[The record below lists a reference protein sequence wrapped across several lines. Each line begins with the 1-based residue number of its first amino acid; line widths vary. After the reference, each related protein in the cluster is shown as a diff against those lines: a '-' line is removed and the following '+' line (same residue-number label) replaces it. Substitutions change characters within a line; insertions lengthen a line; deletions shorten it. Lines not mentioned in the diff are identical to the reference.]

1 MFVIEV
7 PHLNLNQI
15 YDSRQVPRWIKLKD
29 DLYVV
34 IHKDKAIK
42 VQQQQDRFDF
52 NRYRLMFSCNEE
64 DFYNIWFEYFD
75 LKIDY
80 SHLNFKTKIAN
91 KKLRP
96 PCNRAAGIHILKQD
110 PWELYIYTKLV
121 QNLGYDMA
129 VYAIN
134 AIAQDCGI
142 KHQQSIREHGKVVWY
157 EFPDAVTL
165 HDNLHKLRNLGK
177 VNAWLDKLCKVTI
190 DKPCYYMYNGNDLFD
205 VLYSRNFDTFPSYEI
220 EDVIEKN
227 FKCTVDD
234 FKTNYLHNV
243 PNKGLVYM
251 YILHYV
257 KNPPKDLR
265 RKVS

>member
-7 PHLNLNQI
+7 PHLNLNQV
-15 YDSRQVPRWIKLKD
+15 YDSRQVPRWIKLKE

-42 VQQQQDRFDF
+42 VQQQRDRFDF

-75 LKIDY
+75 LKTDY
-80 SHLNFKTKIAN
+80 ARLNYKTKSAN

-96 PCNRAAGIHILKQD
+96 PCNRAAGIHILNQD

-129 VYAIN
+129 AYMVN
-134 AIAQDCGI
+134 VIAEDCGV
-142 KHQQSIREHGKVVWY
+142 KHQQSIREHGRVVWY
-157 EFPDAVTL
+157 EFPDVTTL
-165 HDNLHKLRNLGK
+165 YDNLHKLRNLGK
-177 VNAWLDKLCKVTI
+177 VNAWLDKLCKAVIEKDFAYTHSGNELFNV
-190 DKPCYYMYNGNDLFD
+190 MYRR
-205 VLYSRNFDTFPSYEI
+205 RNVFPSHEV
-220 EDVIEKN
+220 ENVIEKN

-234 FKTNYLHNV
+234 FEANYLHDV
-243 PNKGLVYM
+243 PDKGLVYM

-265 RKVS
+265 RKVD